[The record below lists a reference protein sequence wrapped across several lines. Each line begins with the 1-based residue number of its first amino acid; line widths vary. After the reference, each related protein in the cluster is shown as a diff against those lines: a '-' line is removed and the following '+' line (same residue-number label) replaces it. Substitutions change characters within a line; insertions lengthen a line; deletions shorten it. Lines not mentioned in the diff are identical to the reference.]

1 MAPAEK
7 WSNSSAVMVPRAGL
21 VALCTVALTHA
32 VLLVLSFEIARL
44 YRSYDYQSFCKVL
57 LGPGWIVYEIVILCG
72 MLIALSITTTVGGTV
87 LGDHFSIANWVGG
100 LLIFLFVVVFSYWGR
115 EAIEKS
121 MMLSIV
127 ALFCVLA
134 VLVVQLFSGH
144 ANTVANAFATEPY
157 KGWRSNE
164 RPEVRD
170 WRWWLYPNITVLR
183 HRAAHPAPRP

>member
-1 MAPAEK
+1 M
-7 WSNSSAVMVPRAGL
+7 
-21 VALCTVALTHA
+21 
-32 VLLVLSFEIARL
+32 
-44 YRSYDYQSFCKVL
+44 
-57 LGPGWIVYEIVILCG
+57 
-72 MLIALSITTTVGGTV
+72 

-157 KGWRSNE
+157 KAGAVMNGLKYAIGG
-164 RPEVRD
+164 
-170 WRWWLYPNITVLR
+170 WWLYPNITVLR
-183 HRAAHPAPRP
+183 HRAAHPASRLSLQELWLHFSQSFLPPSFILPLWPATPR